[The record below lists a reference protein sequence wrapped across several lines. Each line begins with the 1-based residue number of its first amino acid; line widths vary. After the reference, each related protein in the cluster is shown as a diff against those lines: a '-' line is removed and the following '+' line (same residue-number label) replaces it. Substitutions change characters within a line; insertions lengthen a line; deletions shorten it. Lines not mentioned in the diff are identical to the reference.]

1 MTPALLDFMS
11 IMPLVNSIT
20 GVPISFGGVGLR
32 ETLFQKLLGDLAG
45 MPLAPAALAASLGF
59 AIQASWGIL
68 GGLAYVLISFQER
81 KR

>member
-1 MTPALLDFMS
+1 VLDFMS

-45 MPLAPAALAASLGF
+45 MPLASAALAASLGY
-59 AIQASWGIL
+59 ALQASWGVL
-68 GGLAYVLISFQER
+68 GGLAYLLVPFGKGQKARS
-81 KR
+81 